1 MSVSE
6 ESQSA
11 PPEEIASSRATP
23 QESSGT
29 SPSSQP
35 AALPNPPRAPLWQ
48 RFLREVI
55 LETLLPAWLV
65 ITFVAIPVG
74 VRGESMNPTLS
85 TGDYL
90 IVLKTERW
98 LSAWGIRP
106 SYISRGDIIVTKAP
120 PDNPASSEPLPSYL
134 ESLPV
139 LGLFN
144 WDFLRD
150 LRFRPYLIKRV
161 IGVPGDTVEV
171 KAGIV
176 YISGAKLTETYTSA
190 ARGVDDAPVTVV
202 RPGAY
207 YIMGDNRTRGSSL
220 DSRAFGLVRATDVAG
235 RAVLRL
241 WPLDK
246 IGQP

>member
-1 MSVSE
+1 M
-6 ESQSA
+6 
-11 PPEEIASSRATP
+11 
-23 QESSGT
+23 
-29 SPSSQP
+29 
-35 AALPNPPRAPLWQ
+35 
-48 RFLREVI
+48 
-55 LETLLPAWLV
+55 

-74 VRGESMNPTLS
+74 VRGESMNPTLN

-98 LSAWGIRP
+98 LSAWGIRTG
-106 SYISRGDIIVTKAP
+106 YINRGDIIVTKP
-120 PDNPASSEPLPSYL
+120 PADNPASSEPLPNYL

-139 LGLFN
+139 LGLVR

-161 IGVPGDTVEV
+161 IGLPGDLIEV
-171 KAGIV
+171 KAGVV

-202 RPGAY
+202 RDGTY
-207 YIMGDNRTRGSSL
+207 YVMGDNRTRGSSL
-220 DSRAFGLVRATDVAG
+220 DSRAFGLVRASDVAG

-241 WPLDK
+241 WPLNK

>member
-1 MSVSE
+1 MSAPD
-6 ESQSA
+6 ESQTA
-11 PPEEIASSRATP
+11 PQGETASSNTVLQAAI
-23 QESSGT
+23 
-29 SPSSQP
+29 PSSQAKKP
-35 AALPNPPRAPLWQ
+35 ARVWQ

-74 VRGESMNPTLS
+74 VRGESMNPTLN

-106 SYISRGDIIVTKAP
+106 KYISRGDIIVTKAP
-120 PDNPASSEPLPSYL
+120 EDNPASSEPLPSYL

-139 LGLFN
+139 LGLVN

-161 IGVPGDTVEV
+161 IGIPGDTVEV

-176 YISGAKLTETYTSA
+176 YISGAKLTETYTST

-202 RPGAY
+202 RDGTF

-220 DSRAFGLVRATDVAG
+220 DSRAFGLVRASDVAG

-241 WPLDK
+241 WPLNK

>member
-1 MSVSE
+1 MSAPDESPVARLE
-6 ESQSA
+6 ES
-11 PPEEIASSRATP
+11 ATN
-23 QESSGT
+23 
-29 SPSSQP
+29 PSSQTKK
-35 AALPNPPRAPLWQ
+35 AVPLWR
-48 RFLREVI
+48 RFLREVV

-74 VRGESMNPTLS
+74 VRGESMNPTLN

-106 SYISRGDIIVTKAP
+106 KYINRGDIIVTKP
-120 PDNPASSEPLPSYL
+120 PADNPASSEPLPSYL
-134 ESLPV
+134 ETLPV

-144 WDFLRD
+144 WEALRD

-161 IGVPGDTVEV
+161 IGVPGDLIEV
-171 KAGIV
+171 KAGVV
-176 YISGAKLTETYTSA
+176 YSSGAKLTEPYTSA

-202 RPGAY
+202 RDGTY
-207 YIMGDNRTRGSSL
+207 YVMGDNRTRGSSL
-220 DSRAFGLVRATDVAG
+220 DSRAFGLVRASDVAG

-241 WPLDK
+241 WPLNK

>member
-1 MSVSE
+1 MAAPEDSQVTPLE
-6 ESQSA
+6 ETASGQAVPRETSA
-11 PPEEIASSRATP
+11 
-23 QESSGT
+23 
-29 SPSSQP
+29 SSQP
-35 AALPNPPRAPLWQ
+35 KKPAPLWR

-74 VRGESMNPTLS
+74 VRGESMNPTLN

-106 SYISRGDIIVTKAP
+106 EYVSRGDIIVTKAP

-202 RPGAY
+202 RPGTY

>member
-1 MSVSE
+1 M
-6 ESQSA
+6 SA
-11 PPEEIASSRATP
+11 PEDSPVAPLEAIASSQTAPLASRL
-23 QESSGT
+23 
-29 SPSSQP
+29 SSQP
-35 AALPNPPRAPLWQ
+35 KKPAPLWQ
-48 RFLREVI
+48 RFLREVV
-55 LETLLPAWLV
+55 LETLLPTWLV
-65 ITFVAIPVG
+65 ITFIVIPVG
-74 VRGESMNPTLS
+74 VRGESMNPTLN

-98 LSAWGIRP
+98 LSAWGIR
-106 SYISRGDIIVTKAP
+106 SNYISRGDIIVTKAP

-139 LGLFN
+139 LGLAN

-150 LRFRPYLIKRV
+150 VRFRPYLIKRV

-171 KAGIV
+171 KAGVV
-176 YISGAKLTETYTSA
+176 YISGAKLTETYTSN

-202 RPGAY
+202 REGTY

-220 DSRAFGLVRATDVAG
+220 DSRAFGLVRASDVAG

-241 WPLDK
+241 WPPNR